1 MTLAVH
7 RYQNKSLLM
16 IFFAAGDQGIRLVID
31 ESLIAKKM
39 KILSKTYVMYIKKK
53 AEDM

>member
-1 MTLAVH
+1 
-7 RYQNKSLLM
+7 M

-53 AEDM
+53 LRTCRIQIQVEKV

>member
-1 MTLAVH
+1 
-7 RYQNKSLLM
+7 M

-39 KILSKTYVMYIKKK
+39 KIENFEQNICYVAKKK
-53 AEDM
+53 ARSM